1 MIKRIIKSAV
11 DFIPGKKITAI
22 ILIASVVSGIA
33 YEFAVKPAFLKR
45 NMRSQQDKN
54 RSGDISVASVE
65 AKEIKDTIET
75 LGEIVF
81 KEKVNI
87 SSRVNGRLAR
97 ILLREGSSVRKGDLI
112 AEIERLPY
120 EITLKQQKSELEIA
134 QRALELS
141 EAKYS
146 DALKGVEIKLKT
158 IQKAK
163 TDLYDKKVSYE
174 NMALILKNKT
184 ELFKAG
190 GISQTEL
197 ESVKTQYTT
206 LEAKYELAKSDY
218 EIQQVGYREQDIA
231 AEGIKVPATER
242 ERLEI
247 YKRINTKIE
256 RAEVESARS
265 RVKQAESSL
274 LSTELLL
281 KETYIR
287 SPLTGVVAVRNME
300 AGEMVRE
307 DSVIATVIDISKVY
321 ISMNLNEKEVR
332 RVRKGQRVKFTAD
345 ALGNSREFSGN
356 VETITPL
363 LDTKSRTLE
372 VRAVIENPGRELLPG
387 MFSRAV
393 IDTGVNVKGLLVP
406 GGAIVKREDGR
417 EEVYL
422 VKNGIVIL
430 QGVTSGS
437 RHGDEV
443 LIEEGLAEGDRII
456 VKGVNSVYQGMKLQ

>member
-1 MIKRIIKSAV
+1 MKILLNTIKR
-11 DFIPGKKITAI
+11 FLRNKKLMAAI
-22 ILIASVVSGIA
+22 LLIAVATGIS
-33 YEFAVKPAFLKR
+33 YEIFIKPEFLKR
-45 NMRSQQDKN
+45 NSVPLKN
-54 RSGDISVASVE
+54 SNTIGIETSVLE
-65 AKEIKDTIET
+65 KREIKETIET

-87 SSRVNGRLAR
+87 SSKVNGRLSR
-97 ILLREGSSVRKGDLI
+97 IVVREGMGVRKGELI
-112 AEIERLPY
+112 AEIERLPL
-120 EITLKQQKSELEIA
+120 EITLKQQKSELDIA
-134 QRALELS
+134 RKALELS
-141 EAKYS
+141 QAKYD

-174 NMALILKNKT
+174 NMSLILRNKT
-184 ELFKAG
+184 ELYKAG
-190 GISQTEL
+190 GISLTEL
-197 ESVKTQYTT
+197 EGIKTQHTT
-206 LEAKYELAKSDY
+206 LLSKYELAKADY

-231 AEGIKVPATER
+231 AEGIKVPSDER
-242 ERLEI
+242 GKLEI

-256 RAEVESARS
+256 RAELESAKSKVR
-265 RVKQAESSL
+265 QTEGGL

-332 RVRKGQRVKFTAD
+332 RVKKGQVVRFTAD
-345 ALGNSREFSGN
+345 ALGDSRKFSGN

-363 LDTKSRTLE
+363 LDSKSRTLE
-372 VRAVIENPGRELLPG
+372 VRAIIENPGRELLPG

-393 IDTGVNVKGLLVP
+393 IDTGENVKGLLIP
-406 GGAIVKREDGR
+406 ESALVKKEGGR

-422 VKNGIVIL
+422 VKNGIAVL
-430 QGVTSGS
+430 QGVTTGS
-437 RHGDEV
+437 RQGDEII
-443 LIEEGLAEGDRII
+443 IEEGLNEGDRVV
-456 VKGVNSVYQGMKLQ
+456 VKGINSVYQGMKMQ